1 MQKKATIY
9 DVAQHA
15 NVSTATVSRYLN
27 RTSFIAT
34 EKVTA
39 IEQAIFELGFRPRE
53 RKNRPVTQRNMRIG
67 IVAPSYDT
75 SWVSAILEGMS
86 TRMHSHSYDLMV
98 ETTQGKVQ
106 RERTELHD
114 YIQRKVDGIIVMGGS
129 LSSTEV
135 LNICGNIP
143 VLFVSRDGD
152 TGNIPVLNIDN
163 ELGGYLATN
172 HLIQRGHTKIAHI
185 CGSQNLLD
193 ARQRLAGYRRALV
206 SAGIPYN
213 SDLVVD
219 GHNDQ
224 NGGLWQAQALIK
236 KHPDITGLFAS
247 NDLCAF
253 GAMQGLH
260 QLGYSVPNAVSVV
273 GFDDVH
279 MADYF
284 IPRLTTIHQPFFEIG
299 ELAINYIL
307 EIIDGH
313 KASFEIPPV
322 RIIERDSTRRL
333 G

>member
-1 MQKKATIY
+1 MQKKSTIY
-9 DVAQHA
+9 DVAQRA

-34 EKVTA
+34 DKVAA
-39 IEQAIFELGFRPRE
+39 IEKAIFELGFRPRE
-53 RKNRPVTQRNMRIG
+53 RKNRPITQRNMRIG
-67 IVAPSYDT
+67 VVAPSYDT
-75 SWVSAILEGMS
+75 AWVSAILEGMS
-86 TRMHSHSYDLMV
+86 TRMRSHSYDLMV
-98 ETTQGKVQ
+98 ETTQAKVE
-106 RERTELHD
+106 RERKELHD

-129 LSSTEV
+129 LSSQEV
-135 LNICGNIP
+135 MKICGTVP

-152 TGNIPVLNIDN
+152 TGRIPVLNIDN

-185 CGSQNLLD
+185 CGTQNLLD

-206 SAGIPYN
+206 SAGIAYD

-224 NGGLWQAQALIK
+224 HGGLWQAQALIK
-236 KHPDITGLFAS
+236 KHPDITAMFAS
-247 NDLCAF
+247 NDLCSF
-253 GAMQGLH
+253 GAIQGLH
-260 QLGYSVPNAVSVV
+260 QLGFQVPQDVSVV

-307 EIIDGH
+307 QTIDGH
-313 KASFEIPPV
+313 DASFEIPPV
-322 RIIERDSTRRL
+322 KFIERDSTRRIV
-333 G
+333 